1 MLGIVWWTLGGTLFL
16 VVSLLVKAPHK
27 VLTGTVTPLFVHVHR
42 SYTEH
47 GQLRLHGSRKLYR
60 LGKQWICGSS
70 RIPPSAPVYFR
81 LVPFLISESVHCL
94 SQAVYTL
101 EGCETAAQGRFT
113 PMFRGKYILNKIFM
127 FSSR

>member
-1 MLGIVWWTLGGTLFL
+1 MFAIVWWTLGGTLFL

-27 VLTGTVTPLFVHVHR
+27 VLIGTVVPLFVHVHR

-60 LGKQWICGSS
+60 LGKQWICGSA
-70 RIPPSAPVYFR
+70 RIPPSASVYFR
-81 LVPFLISESVHCL
+81 LIPFLTSLHCL

-101 EGCETAAQGRFT
+101 EGCETAAQGRLT
-113 PMFRGKYILNKIFM
+113 SISRGKYILKKIFM